1 MAALGISQAV
11 RQRTLNPP
19 SGVRIP
25 HPQPSDIFH
34 INIMKHLS
42 KKYVLK
48 DKHVIVAGFLY
59 GLLSLLIFLVF
70 KLQVTGGIPLFLSL
84 FSFMD
89 VVPRD
94 VAIYFFAIVAPT
106 LFSAF
111 TCLFR
116 YRVVTVLF
124 LILYV
129 VIDVLLLWYVALMF
143 SF

>member
-1 MAALGISQAV
+1 
-11 RQRTLNPP
+11 
-19 SGVRIP
+19 
-25 HPQPSDIFH
+25 
-34 INIMKHLS
+34 MKPLS

-70 KLQVTGGIPLFLSL
+70 KLSVTGGIPLFLSL
-84 FSFMD
+84 LSFMD
-89 VVPRD
+89 VVPRY
-94 VAIYFFAIVAPT
+94 VAICFFAIVAPT